1 MPGVMEMRGR
11 ILSAI
16 SIPGIPVCPLPNLS
30 ALGLSSIEGV
40 SIAPYHGTVRGS
52 YARMAELSEGKDTI
66 TGHWELC
73 GIRMDEPF
81 RTFTEHGFPK
91 EFIDLLEQRIG
102 RKVLGNYS
110 ASGTEIIR
118 VLGEKHRETG
128 YPIVYTSADS
138 VFQIAANVEVIP
150 METLY
155 EYCET
160 ARELLVGE
168 WLVGRVIARPF
179 IEKDGNY
186 IRISGRHDYTF
197 DPPKETI
204 LDYIAAA
211 EQEVCAVGKIHDIFN
226 GRGITSS
233 VYTSGNEDGIY
244 RTAEY
249 MESCSRGLIFTNLID
264 FDSMYGHRRDPEGY
278 GRALEE
284 LDAMIPSV
292 MKRMR
297 ENDILILCADHG
309 NDPVHTG
316 WNHTREY
323 VPLLI
328 FGPKVR
334 ENINLGTLS
343 TFADVG
349 ASVCEYLGVRGAGD
363 RNLLSEADLK
373 ITVQSREEE
382 KFFLPVCSESKYDI
396 LIDIL
401 SDICSISA
409 IRRATVYDEKDKNK
423 SVKDVCY
430 AASGVEAR
438 PDCRLSPV
446 RYRGADGIR
455 KDNGHEIL
463 PERK

>member
-1 MPGVMEMRGR
+1 MNEQNRVILIVMDSVGAGALPDAGRYGDEGADTLGHIYSRYPG
-11 ILSAI
+11 LS
-16 SIPGIPVCPLPNLS
+16 LPNLS

-160 ARELLVGE
+160 ARELLVRE

-349 ASVCEYLGVRGAGD
+349 ASVCEYLGVRGPEIGT
-363 RNLLSEADLK
+363 SFLK
-373 ITVQSREEE
+373 R
-382 KFFLPVCSESKYDI
+382 I
-396 LIDIL
+396 L
-401 SDICSISA
+401 
-409 IRRATVYDEKDKNK
+409 K
-423 SVKDVCY
+423 
-430 AASGVEAR
+430 
-438 PDCRLSPV
+438 
-446 RYRGADGIR
+446 
-455 KDNGHEIL
+455 
-463 PERK
+463 